1 VVRTLRSH
9 RPARRRRARATM
21 TVPTCACGCGEPLL
35 GRRRGTIYINRTHGQ
50 RAYRRRVQAAMTA
63 RGLPASLSLRTA
75 NTTNPPES
83 RNGDRRA
90 SREARQP
97 RRLTPGQV
105 RLSYPRALDMLV
117 AEFKRVNMNDPE
129 RRARQVLDPLLTDRQ
144 REALRG

>member
-1 VVRTLRSH
+1 
-9 RPARRRRARATM
+9 M

-75 NTTNPPES
+75 NTTNPPDS
-83 RNGDRRA
+83 RNGDRRT
-90 SREARQP
+90 SRQARQP

-105 RLSYPRALDMLV
+105 RLSYPKALDVLTAALRHLNV
-117 AEFKRVNMNDPE
+117 PEPE
-129 RRARQVLDPLLTDRQ
+129 RRARRELDAALTDRQ
-144 REALRG
+144 REAVGG